1 MGIFKR
7 ALGLEI
13 TQSSEQQELVNGQAR
28 HECPEGIRSSH
39 IDLSHPPERPPG
51 GIVAKQI
58 SEWALG
64 QILCLAGKSIAFGDL
79 AAPESSPVI

>member
-1 MGIFKR
+1 MGRLKR

-28 HECPEGIRSSH
+28 QERPEGIRSSH

-51 GIVAKQI
+51 WIVAKQR
-58 SEWALG
+58 SGWALG
-64 QILCLAGKSIAFGDL
+64 QIPCLAGASIAFGGL
-79 AAPESSPVI
+79 AAPESSPAI